1 MLQIQ
6 LKNLLKMVCMKDKEK
21 QEKEQI
27 MKGTA
32 YVPESTNKP
41 LFLKI

>member
-1 MLQIQ
+1 
-6 LKNLLKMVCMKDKEK
+6 MKDKK